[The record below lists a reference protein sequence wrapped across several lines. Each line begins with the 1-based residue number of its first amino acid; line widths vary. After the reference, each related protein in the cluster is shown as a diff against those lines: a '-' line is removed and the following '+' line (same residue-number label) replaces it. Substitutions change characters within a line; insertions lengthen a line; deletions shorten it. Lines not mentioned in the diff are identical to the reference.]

1 MLSLKAGLFRL
12 LISIRGIGIFMQP
25 IIEAILIN
33 IMAIVSF
40 TAVIGEIL
48 RNNYLKN
55 FDTSKALSINIKM
68 MIYLLSSVLSIM
80 LIHFDLDIAP
90 GAAVDF
96 RIVPIITIA
105 FWFGSVPAVLVSIIV
120 ILFKVLIWGYD
131 DWTIYTFGT
140 MMIISITTGIVSKLK
155 YSFFKKS
162 ILLAGIILTVFMGV
176 NILKTDD
183 FALAL
188 QSVPAFCSA
197 LFVLYLGMYAWL
209 SYLYNSA
216 CRVKMLKD
224 DITKDY
230 LTGLYNSRYYNTA
243 LEDFS
248 KSLIEK
254 KEVFSL
260 IYLDIDNFKNI
271 NDKYGH
277 AVGDDVITEVSK
289 FIAKSCRKADIVS
302 RIGGDE
308 FTVLLP
314 GCLDTKAYEVAERMR
329 STIENH
335 DFTNKDETSIRITV
349 SVGVMY
355 YSDNEKSVSQIK
367 EEVDR
372 AMYMAKKCGKNTVC
386 VL

>member
-1 MLSLKAGLFRL
+1 
-12 LISIRGIGIFMQP
+12 MQR
-25 IIEAILIN
+25 IIEAVLIN

-40 TAVIGEIL
+40 TAVIGEML
-48 RNNYLKN
+48 RNSYLKN

-68 MIYLLSSVLSIM
+68 IIYFLSSVLSIL
-80 LIHFDLDIAP
+80 LIHFDLEIAP

-105 FWFGSVPAVLVSIIV
+105 CWFGSVPAVFVSILV
-120 ILFKVLIWGYD
+120 TLFKVLVWGYD
-131 DWTIYTFGT
+131 DWTFYTLSA
-140 MMIISITTGIVSKLK
+140 MVIISITTGIVSKLK
-155 YSFFKKS
+155 YSFFRKS
-162 ILLAGIILTVFMGV
+162 ILVAGIIFIVFMCI
-176 NILKTDD
+176 NILKTND
-183 FALAL
+183 FASAL
-188 QSVPAFCSA
+188 QSVPAFCTA
-197 LFVLYLGMYAWL
+197 LFVLYLGMYAGL
-209 SYLYNSA
+209 SYLSNSTR
-216 CRVKMLKD
+216 RVKLLKD

-260 IYLDIDNFKNI
+260 IYLDIDNFKAI
-271 NDKYGH
+271 NDNYGH
-277 AVGDDVITEVSK
+277 AVGDNVIAETSA
-289 FIAKSCRKADIVS
+289 FISNSCRKADIVS

-314 GCLDTKAYEVAERMR
+314 SCSDTKAYEVAERMR
-329 STIENH
+329 STIESHSFIHKNG
-335 DFTNKDETSIRITV
+335 TSIQITV